1 MKLSNVVKRFNNTP
15 YFCAYTGDEM
25 GYGQL
30 DVWDDS
36 KRDGLTVQR
45 RIFEVEVGSPMP
57 QRGVITFE
65 GDHWLVGHLNKDLFR
80 GKVHREKYVLHQA
93 EEKVDYRSIKEH
105 LEDAEGVGIFAARVW
120 TKTAAQVEISSE
132 KFNQMQVFTS
142 RSEPVEVGDVFTF
155 SEKQYISTEVYP
167 STAGHQVS
175 ICEEL
180 DAEALEVGEIIAE
193 KYNPITEEMT
203 AVKTPIKV
211 FKLRWQSHFDYLS
224 LATPN
229 FERGDIQGATLT
241 PLDNGT
247 IVTLSDVRWK
257 VQHMQPK
264 GGVYFH
270 HLRRA

>member
-1 MKLSNVVKRFNNTP
+1 MKLSNVVKYFNNTP
-15 YFCAYTGDEM
+15 YYCAYTGDLM

-45 RIFEVEVGSPMP
+45 RIFEVDVGSPMP
-57 QRGVITFE
+57 SRGVITFE
-65 GDHWLVGHLNKDLFR
+65 GDHWLVGFLNKDLFQGR
-80 GKVHREKYVLHQA
+80 VHREKYVLHQA
-93 EEKVDYRSIKEH
+93 EEEVDYRSIKEH

-120 TKTAAQVEISSE
+120 IKTTSQVEISSE

-155 SEKQYISTEVYP
+155 SSKQYIVTEVYP

-180 DAEALEVGEIIAE
+180 DKGALEVGVVSDEV
-193 KYNPITEEMT
+193 YDPITETMQT
-203 AVKTPIKV
+203 TDKPIKV

-241 PLDNGT
+241 QLETGT
-247 IVTLSDVRWK
+247 VLTLSNVRWRVNH
-257 VQHMQPK
+257 VQQRE
-264 GGVYFH
+264 GVYFH